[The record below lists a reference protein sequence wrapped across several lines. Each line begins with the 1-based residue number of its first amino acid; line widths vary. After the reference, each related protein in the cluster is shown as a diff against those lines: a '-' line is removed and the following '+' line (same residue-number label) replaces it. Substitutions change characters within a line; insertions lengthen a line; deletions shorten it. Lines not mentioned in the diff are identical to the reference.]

1 MKAGDHMP
9 TGLEVTK
16 AAIDDFAKVQRR
28 MLLAK
33 KENAVETYAD
43 LKEEYITL
51 KALLQV
57 AGVNLSELDKIKE

>member
-1 MKAGDHMP
+1 MP